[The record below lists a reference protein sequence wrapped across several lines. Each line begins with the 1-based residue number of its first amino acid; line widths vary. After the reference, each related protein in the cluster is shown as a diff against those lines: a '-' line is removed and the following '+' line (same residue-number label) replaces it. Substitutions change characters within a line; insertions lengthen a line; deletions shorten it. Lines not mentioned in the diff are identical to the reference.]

1 MTMQSEANN
10 RAALLAISEHRP
22 CPLCGGNSSRILFR
36 QAFQAVDQIGL
47 LDGYD
52 VVVCQDCGTTF
63 ADLIPPQ
70 SEFDQYYRDLS
81 KYAYEHRG
89 GKESPDDEWRLRQVA
104 NTLESLI
111 PSRSTRLLEIG
122 CANGS
127 LLGILKAAGY
137 QNVSGLDPSPECA
150 EAALH
155 RYGVKVFTDSIFAP
169 RLVQPGYDF
178 LVLLGV
184 LEHIRDVNLAA
195 QTVRGLLTASG
206 HVYVEVPDA
215 TNLIAECDAPFQEF
229 SLEHINF
236 FSPTALRFLMESAGF
251 QTIEAKS
258 VVRPDRN
265 GKPTAVVCGFFEN
278 SGTRR
283 TSFPRDFEAEI
294 GLQRY
299 INKCRE
305 MDTDLR
311 RRIDEAV
318 TRHRNFIVW
327 GVGTH
332 TQRLLATG
340 ALNITNIVAFV
351 DSNPK
356 YQNHQLQGIPVVRPE
371 ALKNCPE
378 PILISSYAFQQEIA
392 NQVRGLNLPNEL
404 ILMYSKDSAVK
415 EQSGRNGGQ

>member
-1 MTMQSEANN
+1 MQIKANN
-10 RAALLAISEHRP
+10 GAALLTISEHRP
-22 CPLCGGNSSRILFR
+22 CPVCGGDSTRPLFR
-36 QAFQAVDQIGL
+36 QTFQAVDQIGL

-52 VVVCQDCGTTF
+52 VVACQRCGTTF
-63 ADLIPPQ
+63 ADLIPRQ
-70 SEFDQYYRDLS
+70 SQFDQYYRDLS

-104 NTLESLI
+104 NTLQSLI
-111 PSRSTRLLEIG
+111 PSRSTRILEIG

-137 QNVSGLDPSPECA
+137 QNVFGLDPSPDCA
-150 EAALH
+150 EAALN
-155 RYGVKVFTDSIFAP
+155 RYGVRVLTGSVFAMP
-169 RLVQPGYDF
+169 LVQAGYDF

-184 LEHIRDVNLAA
+184 LEHIRDVSLAA
-195 QTVRGLLTASG
+195 QTIRGLLTASG

-229 SLEHINF
+229 SMEHINF
-236 FSPTALRFLMESAGF
+236 FSPTALRFFMESAGF

-258 VVRPDRN
+258 VVRPART
-265 GKPTAVVCGFFEN
+265 GKPSAVVSGFFEN
-278 SGTRR
+278 SGARR
-283 TSFPRDFEAEI
+283 TSFARDFEAEA

-299 INKCRE
+299 ISKCRG
-305 MDTDLR
+305 MDADLR

-318 TRHRNFIVW
+318 SKHRNFIVW

-340 ALNITNIVAFV
+340 ALNVANIVAFA

-356 YQNHQLQGIPVVRPE
+356 YQNHQLRGIPVLRPE
-371 ALKNCPE
+371 ALKNCVE
-378 PILISSYAFQQEIA
+378 PILISSCAFQQEIA
-392 NQVRGLNLPNEL
+392 DQIRGLNLPNEL
-404 ILMYSKDSAVK
+404 ILLYETDSVVR
-415 EQSGRNGGQ
+415 ERSGLNGRQ